1 MEGTHS
7 RRAAVAVAL
16 LAAGAAR
23 DMGTSNITRKKL
35 ASDAKISRVRPRS
48 SGDRAQVS

>member
-7 RRAAVAVAL
+7 RRAAVTV
-16 LAAGAAR
+16 GAAR